1 MLKSQIEFQRTLKY
15 SISCTGT
22 GLHSGEKVNMVL
34 HPAEPGTGVVFRRS
48 DLASGMATIPALYD
62 RVTGSTMGTTISNSD
77 GVSVA
82 TVEHLLAA
90 LSGCGIDNTIVDLD
104 AGEVPIMDGSAAP
117 FVMLV
122 ECAGCVEQAAPRRR
136 LRVLKHVEVRDG
148 EKIVSISPAENLSVS
163 FEIDFDSAAVRHQ
176 EGTFSMNQGVFKTQ
190 LARARTFGFLK
201 EVDFLRANG
210 LALGGSLDNAVV
222 VDDDKILNEE
232 GLRYPDEFVR
242 HKMMDV
248 IGDLYLAGAP
258 VQGYF
263 RGVRS
268 GHSLNNRLLHALFA
282 DRSAWCWSS
291 DELVPNAAGPNT
303 AGPNTGNFDWDD
315 QAVAATA

>member
-1 MLKSQIEFQRTLKY
+1 MLKSRIEFQRTLKY

-34 HPAEPGTGVVFRRS
+34 HPAEPGTGVLFRRN
-48 DLASGMATIPALYD
+48 DLASGVANIPARYD
-62 RVTGSTMGTTISNSD
+62 RVTASTMGTTISNDD

-90 LSGCGIDNTIVDLD
+90 LSGCGIDNVIVEID

-122 ECAGCVEQAAPRRR
+122 ECAGHVEQAAVRKR
-136 LRVLKHVEVRDG
+136 LQVLKRVEVSDG
-148 EKIVSISPAENLSVS
+148 DKTASIGPAEKLSVS
-163 FEIDFDSAAVRHQ
+163 FEIDFDSVAVSHQ
-176 EGTFSMNQGVFKTQ
+176 EGDFSMKQGLFKTQ

-210 LALGGSLDNAVV
+210 FALGGSLDNAVV
-222 VDDDKILNEE
+222 VDDDKILNED

-258 VQGYF
+258 VQGHF
-263 RGVRS
+263 QGVRS

-282 DRSAWCWSS
+282 DDSAWCWSS
-291 DELVPNAAGPNT
+291 DEPTQKAA
-303 AGPNTGNFDWDD
+303 NFNWDD

>member
-1 MLKSQIEFQRTLKY
+1 MSKSRIEYQRTLKH

-34 HPAEPGTGVVFRRS
+34 HPAEPGAGVLFRRS
-48 DLASGMATIPALYD
+48 DVAIRAATIPALYD
-62 RVTGSTMGTTISNSD
+62 RVTASTMGTTISNSE

-90 LSGCGIDNTIVDLD
+90 LSGCGIDNVIIELD

-122 ECAGCVEQAAPRRR
+122 ECAGYVEQAAVRRK
-136 LRVLKHVEVRDG
+136 LRVLKFVEVRDG
-148 EKIVSISPAENLSVS
+148 DKLVSIGPAEKLSIS
-163 FEIDFDSAAVRHQ
+163 FEIDFDSAAVCHQ
-176 EGTFSMNQGVFKTQ
+176 SGDFSMKNGAFKGE

-210 LALGGSLDNAVV
+210 FALGGSLDNAVV
-222 VDDDKILNEE
+222 VDDDKVLNED
-232 GLRYPDEFVR
+232 GLRYSDEFVR

-248 IGDLYLAGAP
+248 IGDLYLGGGP
-258 VQGYF
+258 VEGHF

-268 GHSLNNRLLHALFA
+268 GHSLNNRLLHELFSDA
-282 DRSAWCWSS
+282 SAWCWSS
-291 DELVPNAAGPNT
+291 DEPTQRAANLNWNGSV
-303 AGPNTGNFDWDD
+303 
-315 QAVAATA
+315 VAATA